1 MSGMDIRMAR
11 LQLLVCVQQGMYVAV
26 EQHHHFAFRSSTPS
40 HGTGSSAA
48 AAHRPAPLQ
57 LLDVMVL
64 PAPECDREQLEDVLL
79 STSGGAAVLP
89 AAGGCKITGR
99 EQDELHECQSGVE
112 LHWALS
118 AYQRVFLSEEAARN
132 WASWNAARGDPA
144 QPFHV
149 MHAIAAARADM
160 AKCEASDDLVGAH
173 KLLLL
178 AGAVMQDSELIAGA
192 SRGMQS
198 AAQDL
203 RCLRVCVYVC
213 VMHVSVRMYACIMCN
228 ALCIVCAPSS
238 QLSIIQSREN
248 RRPILFLQQ
257 LFSQNTNH
265 HTPCC
270 CNRTWALPFDS
281 CWRLHCRATSKPSAR
296 RSVCEHC
303 CCCSVGACCGQRRH
317 TGTASSVGLLL
328 PLHASWNR
336 CVAAHWQA
344 VLQALK
350 QPSQHRTPC
359 VCWHR
364 LTSGCCHA
372 R

>member
-257 LFSQNTNH
+257 LFHRTQII
-265 HTPCC
+265 TPHI
-270 CNRTWALPFDS
+270 A
-281 CWRLHCRATSKPSAR
+281 ATGHGRFPSTPA
-296 RSVCEHC
+296 
-303 CCCSVGACCGQRRH
+303 GACTAERH
-317 TGTASSVGLLL
+317 QSQARDGACASIAAAVLWARAAGSGVTQALLL
-328 PLHASWNR
+328 QWVCYFRSTPR
-336 CVAAHWQA
+336 GIAAW
-344 VLQALK
+344 L
-350 QPSQHRTPC
+350 RTGK
-359 VCWHR
+359 
-364 LTSGCCHA
+364 LCCRH
-372 R
+372 